1 MKKNYSKSLLSGLC
15 FILCIGVLIGFGRVI
30 KDSEKPSSSTHEIIS
45 RGIEARMLSSTTN
58 SYGEKDQ
65 VFTYSLTP
73 SNASNQE
80 IEISMAYSDDSD
92 CSEVMEYSLD
102 ATNKQ
107 ITLSCK
113 APFSKQINVVLKSK
127 ANENATATI
136 VLDYV
141 KKLKKVT
148 FKTDDFIYVNDYA
161 YKSSEYTK
169 ISSFQPESFF
179 TPEYSVYTKD
189 TTFRYFLYIDEL
201 ALKEK
206 TADLSEDFINTFAS
220 NLKSRVNTKNVLC
233 THYFGSS
240 EIWNMAS
247 TNADK
252 SVLKAISKSDVD
264 AGNGYLCYE
273 ASVRIVLNQVQVTNE
288 TFSGSLT
295 LYFSMYGA
303 YSGTV
308 GVDSLGVE
316 SSTLEF

>member
-30 KDSEKPSSSTHEIIS
+30 NDSEKPSSSSTHEIIS

-65 VFTYSLTP
+65 VFSYSITP

-80 IEISMAYSDDSD
+80 IEISMAYSDETD

-102 ATNKQ
+102 AANKQ
-107 ITLSCK
+107 VTLSCK

-189 TTFRYFLYIDEL
+189 ANFSYSLHISEL
-201 ALKEK
+201 TLSEK
-206 TADLSEDFINTFAS
+206 TVDLSDDFINTFA
-220 NLKSRVNTKNVLC
+220 NNVKSRVNSGSRQ
-233 THYFGSS
+233 YFRSS
-240 EIWNMAS
+240 EIWSMATS
-247 TNADK
+247 NADK
-252 SVLKAISKSDVD
+252 SLLKAITTTDVD
-264 AGNGYLCYE
+264 AANGYLWYT
-273 ASVRIVLNQVQVTNE
+273 ASAEIIEQRTN
-288 TFSGSLT
+288 TTYSGSLSI
-295 LYFSMYGA
+295 YFSMYGM

>member
-1 MKKNYSKSLLSGLC
+1 MKKNYSKSLFC

-65 VFTYSLTP
+65 VFSYSITP

-80 IEISMAYSDDSD
+80 VEISMTYSDETD

-102 ATNKQ
+102 TTNKQ
-107 ITLSCK
+107 VTLSCK

-141 KKLKKVT
+141 KKLKNVT
-148 FKTDDFIYVNDYA
+148 FKTNDFIYINDYA
-161 YKSSEYTK
+161 YRGSDYTK
-169 ISSFQPESFF
+169 ISSFQPETFF
-179 TPEYSVYTKD
+179 TTEYSVYTKD
-189 TTFRYFLYIDEL
+189 ASFSYNMKINEL
-201 ALKEK
+201 TLTEK
-206 TADLSEDFINTFAS
+206 TVDLSEDFINTFAR
-220 NLKSRVNTKNVLC
+220 NVKSRVNNGSRQ
-233 THYFGSS
+233 YFRSS
-240 EIWNMAS
+240 EIWSMAT

-252 SVLKAISKSDVD
+252 SILKAITTADVD
-264 AGNGYLCYE
+264 AGNGYLYYT
-273 ASVRIVLNQVQVTNE
+273 ASVNIIESRTSA
-288 TFSGSLT
+288 TYSGT
-295 LYFSMYGA
+295 LKIYFSMYGA

>member
-1 MKKNYSKSLLSGLC
+1 MKKNYSKSLFC

-30 KDSEKPSSSTHEIIS
+30 NDSEKPSSSSTHEIIS

-80 IEISMAYSDDSD
+80 VEISMAYSDETD

-102 ATNKQ
+102 AANKQ
-107 ITLSCK
+107 VTLSCK

-189 TTFRYFLYIDEL
+189 ANYSYSLHISEL
-201 ALKEK
+201 TLSEK
-206 TADLSEDFINTFAS
+206 TVDLSDDFISTFA
-220 NLKSRVNTKNVLC
+220 NNVKSRVNSGSRQ
-233 THYFGSS
+233 YFRSS
-240 EIWNMAS
+240 EIWSMATS
-247 TNADK
+247 NADK
-252 SVLKAISKSDVD
+252 SLLKAITTTDVD
-264 AGNGYLCYE
+264 AANGYLCYT
-273 ASVRIVLNQVQVTNE
+273 ASAEIIEQRTN
-288 TFSGSLT
+288 TTYSGSLSI
-295 LYFSMYGA
+295 YFSMYGA
-303 YSGTV
+303 YSGTI